1 MTLLSSDLFQSL
13 RAAGGG
19 SNLTQGM
26 AILPS
31 QAYEVPQTYRDLVST
46 KFGASVEGLT
56 FTDPPEAVRA
66 LNRWAQTQTGSKV
79 QEVVSFLE
87 SGSQL
92 LLATVASYQGR
103 FRLDLT

>member
-1 MTLLSSDLFQSL
+1 M
-13 RAAGGG
+13 
-19 SNLTQGM
+19 
-26 AILPS
+26 
-31 QAYEVPQTYRDLVST
+31 PQTYRDLVST
-46 KFGASVEGLT
+46 KFGASVEGLM
-56 FTDPPEAVRA
+56 FTDPPEAVQA

-103 FRLDLT
+103 FHLDLT